1 MSLSNPTVS
10 VIIPV
15 YNTEDY
21 LPECI
26 DSVLCQTLGDIEV
39 ICIDDL
45 SPDRCGA
52 ILDEYA
58 LEDPRVKVI
67 HLDTNQG
74 QGYGRNRCIEHAKG
88 KYLYFLD
95 SDDTIAS
102 ETLKELSELADKDAL
117 DAIFFDMSI
126 KYENE
131 ELRKVHVPPFLMRQ
145 GEYRDDV
152 VSGIEL
158 MNDFFRQN
166 EWTCF
171 PQRSFWRRD
180 LIQRHEIRYLQ
191 GCIQED
197 EFFVFAGILVA
208 KRVRY
213 VRKPYFTLR
222 IRPNSVMSS
231 PKSPK
236 NLHGYLMNL
245 YYMNE
250 FIAKHRLYGC
260 NAEINVTNMYHCAIS
275 LYEMMK
281 DGYDLDGIFVKEP
294 DQTIYRYF
302 MTYIRLEYGE
312 NGLYSV
318 NPETLKEIQKYRSA
332 YIYGTGPLGRMTC
345 KTLKRHNVLVEGFL
359 TDEPENSPSVLMG
372 RSVWGI
378 NQKDIPDSAIVV
390 VAANPIVWDE
400 IHALL
405 ENRKIHCVSHRKLSA
420 VFPPWAS

>member
-1 MSLSNPTVS
+1 MSSSDIKVS

-15 YNTEDY
+15 YKTEDY

-26 DSVLCQTLGDIEV
+26 DSVLCQTLKDIEV
-39 ICIDDL
+39 ICIDDY

-58 LEDPRVKVI
+58 LKDARVKVI
-67 HLDTNQG
+67 HLDKNRR
-74 QGYGRNRCIEHAKG
+74 QGYGRNQGIEHAKG
-88 KYLYFLD
+88 EYLYFLD
-95 SDDTIAS
+95 SDDTIAP
-102 ETLKELSELADKDAL
+102 ETLKELSELADRDAL
-117 DAIFFDMSI
+117 DAIFFDSRI

-131 ELRKVHVPPFLMRQ
+131 ELKKAHVPPFLIRK
-145 GEYRDDV
+145 GEYRDEV

-158 MNDFFRQN
+158 MNAFFRQN
-166 EWTCF
+166 EWTSY
-171 PQRSFWRRD
+171 PQRSFWRKD
-180 LIQRHEIRYLQ
+180 LIQQNGIRYLQ
-191 GCIQED
+191 GCEHED

-236 NLHGYLMNL
+236 DLHGYLMNI
-245 YYMNE
+245 YHMNE
-250 FIAKHRLYGC
+250 FLAKHGLHDAT
-260 NAEINVTNMYHCAIS
+260 AETNVTNMYHCAIS

-281 DGYDLDGIFVKEP
+281 SGYDLEGVFVEELDK
-294 DQTIYRYF
+294 TIYRYF
-302 MTYIRLEYGE
+302 MTYIQLEYGE
-312 NGLYSV
+312 NGRYSTT
-318 NPETLKEIQKYRSA
+318 PEALEEIQKYRRA
-332 YIYGTGPLGRMTC
+332 YVYGVGPLGQTTC
-345 KTLKRHNVLVEGFL
+345 KMLKRHNVLVEGFL
-359 TDEPENSPSVLMG
+359 TKDPENSPSVLMG

-378 NQKDIPDSAIVV
+378 DQIEIPDDAIVV
-390 VAANPIVWDE
+390 VTGNPVIWKE

-405 ENRKIHCVSHRKLSA
+405 EKRNIRCMSHRKLSA